1 MTDRVQIERLLQT
14 LYAARVGGDLDTL
27 CRTFADDA
35 KFRIAGASDGKPI
48 SISAVGTIQ
57 IRTWLNMMIKT
68 FRMTDQSTVSI
79 VIEGAKAA
87 VHWRCTI
94 HSKITGTVIP
104 TDLVDLVEVRDG
116 RIGSYTEFF
125 VPH

>member
-57 IRTWLNMMIKT
+57 IRTWLSMMIKT

>member
-1 MTDRVQIERLLQT
+1 MTDRVQIERVLQT

-27 CRTFADDA
+27 CRIFADDA
-35 KFRIAGASDGKPI
+35 KFRISGASDGKPI
-48 SISAVGTIQ
+48 SISAVGTVQ

-68 FRMTDQSTVSI
+68 FRMADQSIVSMT
-79 VIEGAKAA
+79 IEGARAA

-94 HSKITGTVIP
+94 HSKITGTVVP
-104 TDLVDLVEVRDG
+104 TELVDLVEVREG

-125 VPH
+125 VPR

>member
-14 LYAARVGGDLDTL
+14 LYTARVGGDLDTL
-27 CRTFADDA
+27 CRTFTDDA
-35 KFRIAGASDGKPI
+35 KFRISGASDGKPI
-48 SISAVGTIQ
+48 SISAVGTAQ

-68 FRMTDQSTVSI
+68 FRMADQSIVSLTV
-79 VIEGAKAA
+79 EGARAA

-94 HSKITGTVIP
+94 HSKITGTVVP
-104 TDLVDLVEVRDG
+104 TELVDLVEVREG

-125 VPH
+125 VPR

>member
-14 LYAARVGGDLDTL
+14 LYTARVGGDLDTL

-35 KFRIAGASDGKPI
+35 KFRISGASDGKPI
-48 SISAVGTIQ
+48 SISAAGTTQ

-68 FRMTDQSTVSI
+68 FRMADQSIVSMT
-79 VIEGAKAA
+79 IEGARAA

-94 HSKITGTVIP
+94 YSKITGTVIP
-104 TDLVDLVEVRDG
+104 TELVDLVEVREG

-125 VPH
+125 VPR

>member
-116 RIGSYTEFF
+116 RIASYTEFF